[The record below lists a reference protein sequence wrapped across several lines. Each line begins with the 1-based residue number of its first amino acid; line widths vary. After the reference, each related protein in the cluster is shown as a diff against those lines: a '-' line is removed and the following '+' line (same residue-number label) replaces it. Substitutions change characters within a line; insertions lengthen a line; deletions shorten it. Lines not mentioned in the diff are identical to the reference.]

1 MLGFA
6 ILSLPPRAA
15 GAVFREAFGGQLGVL
30 SGILIL
36 LPKLQLR
43 VMLLS
48 LFANAGV
55 LF

>member
-1 MLGFA
+1 MLGFT
-6 ILSLPPRAA
+6 ILSLPPRAP
-15 GAVFREAFGGQLGVL
+15 GAVFRQTFGGQLGVL
-30 SGILIL
+30 PGILIL